1 MAQDLRKLLE
11 EQRTKEKFEINKGHE
26 NRFLERLDEDLPLQ
40 KKRDGMGWI
49 GIAASVVIV
58 LGLGVYFFI
67 NDRNGNQP
75 DREVQVVTKDATE
88 NEHQNI
94 SLGDLSPDLQ
104 KLENYYLANINL
116 ELASLEVSDEN
127 KELVNG
133 YMQQLSELSQEYK
146 LLIKELNEIGPND
159 QTIEAL
165 IKNFQLQLSLI
176 QKLKAKLN
184 QLKSSEN
191 EQQTAII

>member
-58 LGLGVYFFI
+58 LSLGVYFFI

-75 DREVQVVTKDATE
+75 DRDVQVVTKDATE
-88 NEHQNI
+88 N
-94 SLGDLSPDLQ
+94 
-104 KLENYYLANINL
+104 
-116 ELASLEVSDEN
+116 V
-127 KELVNG
+127 
-133 YMQQLSELSQEYK
+133 
-146 LLIKELNEIGPND
+146 GPND